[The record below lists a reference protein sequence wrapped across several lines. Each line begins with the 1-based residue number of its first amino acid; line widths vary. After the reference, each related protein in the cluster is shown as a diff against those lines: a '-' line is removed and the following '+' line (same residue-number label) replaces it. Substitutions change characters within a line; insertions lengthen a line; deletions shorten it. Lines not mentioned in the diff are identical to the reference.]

1 MSTILAVLWHD
12 AAPTTV
18 RLLFCYSGERIY
30 IYSFVSRIFILG
42 FWNKKKK
49 KISSLAV
56 FSFLLE
62 KHSGEGFFNT
72 LVRLRTK
79 HTGFTQKLFTFEN
92 VVTITVVCDS
102 LSTTLNFRKYP

>member
-42 FWNKKKK
+42 FRNK
-49 KISSLAV
+49 KISSFAV

-62 KHSGEGFFNT
+62 KHPGEGFFNT

-79 HTGFTQKLFTFEN
+79 HTGFTQKVFTFEN
-92 VVTITVVCDS
+92 VVTITVVCD
-102 LSTTLNFRKYP
+102 